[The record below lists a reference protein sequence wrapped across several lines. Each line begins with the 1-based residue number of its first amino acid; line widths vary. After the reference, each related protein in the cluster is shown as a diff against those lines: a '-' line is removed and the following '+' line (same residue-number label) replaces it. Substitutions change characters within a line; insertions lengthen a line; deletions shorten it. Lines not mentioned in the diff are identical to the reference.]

1 MIGIKISSYVYL
13 AETVSIIRKFDNSI
27 SIKEIKDNISNQK
40 YVLEYDIYQFD
51 ITEEIQHIDRK
62 DTIMELVSNL
72 LNNNISI
79 SIFIE
84 DEEVNFDFFKN
95 YLESAKEIEKQT
107 MLDMEREA
115 EK

>member
-1 MIGIKISSYVYL
+1 MIRIKINSYDSL
-13 AETVSIIRKFDNSI
+13 TKTVSIIRNFDNSL
-27 SIKEIKDNISNQK
+27 SIKEMKDNISNQK

-62 DTIMELVSNL
+62 DAIMELVSNL

-84 DEEVNFDFFKN
+84 NEEVSFDFFKN
-95 YLESAKEIEKQT
+95 YLESAKETEKQT